1 MKKII
6 AFYPYTNPE
15 MSYINSVQSMIQSKY
30 YVASYQDVKNGLF
43 DLKDVGVLYLNWIEG
58 NSDLEDKKFLERSK
72 SLGVKIVWVFHNKI
86 PHDIN
91 DISGAIEWIKF
102 YINISDKI

>member
-30 YVASYQDVKNGLF
+30 YVASYQDVK
-43 DLKDVGVLYLNWIEG
+43 
-58 NSDLEDKKFLERSK
+58 
-72 SLGVKIVWVFHNKI
+72 
-86 PHDIN
+86 P
-91 DISGAIEWIKF
+91 
-102 YINISDKI
+102 